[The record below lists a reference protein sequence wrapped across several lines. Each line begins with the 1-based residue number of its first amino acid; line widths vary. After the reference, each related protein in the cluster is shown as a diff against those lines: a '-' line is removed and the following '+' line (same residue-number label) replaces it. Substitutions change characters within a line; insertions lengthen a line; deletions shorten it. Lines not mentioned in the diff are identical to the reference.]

1 MKKERKQLVK
11 NFKAIIDDLMD
22 NYEIYTDAER
32 AKIKEIFQKVA
43 DLNSVLDKYD
53 SEKKGYWTEFLDS
66 YGQFFNDMRY

>member
-11 NFKAIIDDLMD
+11 NFKAIIEDLMD

-32 AKIKEIFQKVA
+32 AQIKEIFQKVA
-43 DLNSVLDKYD
+43 ELNSVLDKYD
-53 SEKKGYWTEFLDS
+53 TEKKGYWVEFLDS